1 MILHP
6 LRQERSRD
14 VLRLA
19 SRDHLSTSLRIG
31 LAIAS
36 FIIYAAAV
44 MVLREHRYSHYIS
57 DKFTVA
63 AAVSNLV
70 YGAPIATIYSG
81 LLQPFMY
88 KPLPIQQALEATARG
103 GTGTGRLLMVN
114 PNGDD
119 LAFTVIATLAMR
131 LFGLHLSSLT
141 LALLCFM
148 GISTFIFLL
157 RYQDDRVFAVLLYF
171 FSLTIMLF
179 TPLATDRD
187 IANEV
192 PVGAIRYFTLLGILP
207 ALHIFWEIV
216 GSAKSNPKARPGN
229 FILLGVQ
236 VLVLAVVILVR
247 GSAGY
252 LLGALIVAFFLTLGA
267 RRHDPAGLRNLLRKG
282 AFIALLSG
290 VLGASF
296 YLWVPQAYKDSGQI
310 TGVFWHRMLISL
322 GANPA
327 WPFGD
332 LRDVYASCKPYHPSL
347 YATPES
353 LVPGFADWNGQ
364 CIWWAH
370 ALEHG
375 VTGAQTIEGIY
386 GRRYETVM
394 KEAFF
399 GITRN
404 YPTQVFETFFYYKP
418 ILILTTARDLIR
430 FGAPGKTLGIKLL
443 LLALALAQASALAG
457 FVVFGA
463 SGEPENRMR
472 LLAGALLLFSI
483 FNMVPYFVAWSTPI
497 SAAELAFYIVA
508 GLAVALITAF
518 QAVRRNQR
526 ADAGG
531 RTPE

>member
-1 MILHP
+1 M
-6 LRQERSRD
+6 
-14 VLRLA
+14 A
-19 SRDHLSTSLRIG
+19 SRIQVSTSLRIG

-36 FIIYAAAV
+36 FIIFAAAV

-70 YGAPIATIYSG
+70 YGAPIATIYAG

-88 KPLPIQQALEATARG
+88 KPLPIQQALEVTARG
-103 GTGTGRLLMVN
+103 GTETGRLLMVN

-141 LALLCFM
+141 LALICFM
-148 GISTFIFLL
+148 GISTFVFLL
-157 RYQDDRVFAVLLYF
+157 RYQDDRVFAVALYF

-179 TPLATDRD
+179 TPLVTSRD

-192 PVGAIRYFTLLGILP
+192 PVGGIRYFTLLGILP

-216 GSAKSNPKARPGN
+216 GSAKSDPKARPGN

-236 VLVLAVVILVR
+236 VFVLGVVILVR

-252 LLGALIVAFFLTLGA
+252 LLGALIVAFFLTLRV
-267 RRHDPAGLRNLLRKG
+267 RRRDPAGLRSLLRKG
-282 AFIALLSG
+282 TFIAVLSG
-290 VLGASF
+290 VVGASF

-322 GANPA
+322 GVNPA

-332 LRDVYASCKPYHPSL
+332 LRDVYSACKPYHPSL

-353 LVPGFADWNGQ
+353 LVPDLADWNGQ
-364 CIWWAH
+364 CIWVTYG
-370 ALEHG
+370 LEHG
-375 VTGAQTIEGIY
+375 LAMPEIIAGIY
-386 GRRYETVM
+386 GGRYESVM

-399 GITRN
+399 DIARK
-404 YPTQVFETFFYYKP
+404 YPMQVLEAFFYYKP
-418 ILILTTARDLIR
+418 IRILTTVRDLIR

-443 LLALALAQASALAG
+443 LLVLGLAQASALAG
-457 FVVFGA
+457 FVAFGA
-463 SGEPENRMR
+463 SGEPENHMR
-472 LLAGALLLFSI
+472 LLTGALLLFSI
-483 FNMVPYFVAWSTPI
+483 FNMVTYFAAWCTPI

-508 GLAVALITAF
+508 GLAVALVALFEAI
-518 QAVRRNQR
+518 RRSVG
-526 ADAGG
+526 ADPRRGDSG
-531 RTPE
+531 